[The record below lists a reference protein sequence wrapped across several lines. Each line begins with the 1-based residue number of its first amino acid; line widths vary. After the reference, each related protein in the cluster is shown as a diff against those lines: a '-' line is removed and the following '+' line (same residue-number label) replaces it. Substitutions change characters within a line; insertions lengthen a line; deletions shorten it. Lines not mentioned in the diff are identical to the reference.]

1 MVLKGQT
8 GSLRRGI
15 TQAKTRP
22 VRVLMYAD
30 VHRGNLRPQPI
41 VTMSITSTNAMSV
54 MSINE
59 MSTMSMSALGIVR
72 SWIGG
77 QWVDGGN
84 AGTIAAKRGTS
95 S

>member
-1 MVLKGQT
+1 
-8 GSLRRGI
+8 
-15 TQAKTRP
+15 
-22 VRVLMYAD
+22 
-30 VHRGNLRPQPI
+30 
-41 VTMSITSTNAMSV
+41 MSV